1 MKHAMPQTCM
11 HAHTSMTYINDKTYM
26 HRYSRR
32 ELANVLEVSG
42 DEQFRSTILMLKLFE
57 TNTRSALREIHAKL
71 DLLAQGPRSTGAAV
85 HASICRYI
93 LLIDICIIFI
103 MNMCVYVYVHIYRS
117 WAPCA
122 LCRCLCP
129 TYPHTFIYPPISY
142 TDVHV
147 CINACMCR
155 AGGGGRRGW

>member
-1 MKHAMPQTCM
+1 
-11 HAHTSMTYINDKTYM
+11 M

-71 DLLAQGPRSTGAAV
+71 DVLAQGPRSTGAAV
-85 HASICRYI
+85 DASRYRYV
-93 LLIDICIIFI
+93 LHIDIWIMYI
-103 MNMCVYVYVHIYRS
+103 MNTCVDVYIHVYRS

-129 TYPHTFIYPPISY
+129 TYSHTFIPREALGQPEAYGF
-142 TDVHV
+142 
-147 CINACMCR
+147 
-155 AGGGGRRGW
+155 AGAYALHIHTR